1 MLSAQPALPSPPS
14 LNDKQA
20 HALTYG
26 VLAFLCL
33 MGLTGWRWR
42 RIAGASLLAA
52 LVIAVLYG
60 VSDEVHQA
68 FVPGRTPDVADVRGR
83 RDRGR
88 DRPAGR
94 MGVGYTS
101 PQTLVIPASLNA
113 PDLPTAS
120 RAARRAPLRPLPA
133 AGRSDSRLPTPDS
146 RP

>member
-1 MLSAQPALPSPPS
+1 MTPGQRTVLGWLPAFLLFATIFMLSAQPALPSPPS

-68 FVPGRTPDVADVRGR
+68 FVPGRTPDVADVVADATGASIALLAAWAWAILLR
-83 RDRGR
+83 RRSSFP
-88 DRPAGR
+88 RP
-94 MGVGYTS
+94 
-101 PQTLVIPASLNA
+101 
-113 PDLPTAS
+113 
-120 RAARRAPLRPLPA
+120 
-133 AGRSDSRLPTPDS
+133 
-146 RP
+146 